1 MNAARYLN
9 VDCILRS
16 KHNLSELLSFLKDD
30 VFLLWNEP
38 SSGGSFVGFE
48 TNIVNTSGPEEDIT
62 EFLRLFDLHSSVEVL
77 GECESKVFDI
87 GFESGDS
94 GEAVDII
101 ICHDVVNKI
110 SELGFS
116 INIRVYPVPPIQ
128 E

>member
-16 KHNLSELLSFLKDD
+16 EKSLAKSLSSLKDD
-30 VFLLWNEP
+30 VFILWDESLN
-38 SSGGSFVGFE
+38 GGSFIGLE
-48 TNIVNTSGPEEDIT
+48 TNLVDTSGPEEDIA
-62 EFLRLFDLHSSVEVL
+62 EFLRLFDSPSLLEAL
-77 GECESKVFDI
+77 SKCQEKTFDI

-94 GEAVDII
+94 GDLVDVII
-101 ICHDVVNKI
+101 SSDIVNKI

-116 INIRVYPVPPIQ
+116 IKIRIYPVPPS